1 MGNRLETKNNNFTD
15 KAKRMFST
23 GYDSLLFTSEGIEN
37 FRKRYNFQPTVED
50 ETKSRELYAA
60 AEIAGITAN
69 MVRHT
74 KQELKNYFTVEEA
87 ILICKALNGFS
98 LDREWSIK
106 SKVYIE
112 IESCIRHS
120 YFRYEVDTKK
130 LLEKISNLTEFQCF
144 VVVVMTRD
152 FFTLE
157 GHRFTNEDVKRI
169 FNIEIEPKQQ

>member
-1 MGNRLETKNNNFTD
+1 MGNRLETKNNNFID

-74 KQELKNYFTVEEA
+74 KREIKDYFTVEEA
-87 ILICKALNGFS
+87 ILICRCLNGFY
-98 LDREWSIK
+98 LDRELSIK
-106 SKVYIE
+106 TKVYIE
-112 IESCIRHS
+112 IED
-120 YFRYEVDTKK
+120 YLKYTPFREEVCAKE
-130 LLEKISNLTEFQCF
+130 LLRKISNLTEFQCF
-144 VVVVMTRD
+144 VVVIMVRD
-152 FFTLE
+152 FFALE
-157 GHRFTNEDVKRI
+157 GNKVTDEYVKEI
-169 FNIEIEPKQQ
+169 FNIEK